1 VRSAGLA
8 PAEKNDGRCPQCAQ
22 PLKFVAHAV
31 LTGTMPSIRQGTDPH
46 DGSDRFQ
53 YQDAWVCE
61 NPTCDYRRLESAR

>member
-1 VRSAGLA
+1 
-8 PAEKNDGRCPQCAQ
+8 
-22 PLKFVAHAV
+22 LKFVAHAV

-46 DGSDRFQ
+46 DGSERFQ